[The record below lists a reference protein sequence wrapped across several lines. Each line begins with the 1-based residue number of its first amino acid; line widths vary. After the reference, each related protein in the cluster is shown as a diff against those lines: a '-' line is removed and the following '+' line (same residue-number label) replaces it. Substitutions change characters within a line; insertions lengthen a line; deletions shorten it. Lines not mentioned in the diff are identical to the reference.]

1 MTKNEL
7 VKIQELIQ
15 KEYLNLNKSKNR
27 PRSEQNILEKR
38 EILNKLINKYK
49 LLLKS
54 LESNLTTSDWN
65 NEIETYNTLK
75 QKYTESIKILDE
87 TTVLEPKRTKIKFKT
102 LSKTIILFRRLTT
115 LITKM
120 PTVDIKLGTALVNT
134 YDGCSEKLNAFID
147 AVALFNDTVDAEF
160 AAATAA
166 QKTAATETVFKFIKT
181 RLTGNARQAITG
193 AQNLN
198 EVLTKI
204 KNQCASKITSDN
216 LKAKLGAL
224 KQKGSLDEFCDQVEQ
239 LTLRLTS
246 TYIDEEIPMVK
257 ANQMATKSGIETLI
271 NGVNNHETKLILRA
285 GTFTKIS
292 EATQKIQECNATEK
306 NKSSSNMQAQVFMAR
321 GNHTQHSRGR
331 GRFNGGRGRYSMY
344 STPFSERQGN
354 NQSRFPSYYNNQQQ
368 FRYPNQRGQGFRR
381 GGYGTPRYYNQANSQ
396 QRQQQALYVAQ
407 SNPLI
412 NGNMIQP
419 QIQNSLN
426 LPVNSNNQ
434 QQTNFLGQTGQ
445 QTPRCQSLQ

>member
-7 VKIQELIQ
+7 VKIQELLQ
-15 KEYLNLNKSKNR
+15 KENTNLIKSKNR
-27 PRSEQNILEKR
+27 PRSLDNILEKR
-38 EILNKLINKYK
+38 ELLNKLINNYK

-54 LESNLTTSDWN
+54 LESTLTKSDWN
-65 NEIETYNTLK
+65 KEIETYNTLK

-102 LSKTIILFRRLTT
+102 LSKTIILFRRLT
-115 LITKM
+115 KM

-147 AVALFNDTVDAEF
+147 AVALFNDTVDTEF

-292 EATQKIQECNATEK
+292 EATQKIQEHNATEK

-331 GRFNGGRGRYSMY
+331 GRFNGGRGRYNTY

-354 NQSRFPSYYNNQQQ
+354 YQPRFPSYQQQ

-396 QRQQQALYVAQ
+396 QRQQQAMYVAQ

-426 LPVNSNNQ
+426 LPMNSNNQ

-445 QTPRCQSLQ
+445 QPSRCQSLQ